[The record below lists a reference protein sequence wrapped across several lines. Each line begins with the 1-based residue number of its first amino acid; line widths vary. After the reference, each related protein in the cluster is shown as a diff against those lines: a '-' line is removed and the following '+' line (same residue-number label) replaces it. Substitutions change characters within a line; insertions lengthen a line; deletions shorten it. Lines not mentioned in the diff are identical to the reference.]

1 MGGPK
6 GTTRNNGQTILTAH
20 EKQIL
25 SIYINKRLNVFSF
38 KKIKKI
44 KNLANSDQSQ
54 QPMKKPSLIFFLH
67 AFSWTNYS

>member
-6 GTTRNNGQTILTAH
+6 GATRNNGQTILTAH

-38 KKIKKI
+38 KKN
-44 KNLANSDQSQ
+44 KN
-54 QPMKKPSLIFFLH
+54 
-67 AFSWTNYS
+67 

>member
-38 KKIKKI
+38 KKNKNKKSGKFWPI
-44 KNLANSDQSQ
+44 TTAHEETFLN
-54 QPMKKPSLIFFLH
+54 FFFTRL
-67 AFSWTNYS
+67 FLN

>member
-6 GTTRNNGQTILTAH
+6 GATRNNGQTILTAH

-38 KKIKKI
+38 KKKEKEKI
-44 KNLANSDQSQ
+44 WQILTNHNSPWRNL
-54 QPMKKPSLIFFLH
+54 P
-67 AFSWTNYS
+67 